1 MKASQRIP
9 KAIAVVGIVG
19 IGIFYNLDDKSIF
32 SVPFRHMTLKWENEP
47 EKADKTIQ
55 ATESQFFNFT
65 KSMINTSI
73 QQLIS
78 NI

>member
-1 MKASQRIP
+1 MKTSQRIP
-9 KAIAVVGIVG
+9 KAIAVAGIVG
-19 IGIFYNLDDKSIF
+19 IGLFYNMDNKSIF

-47 EKADKTIQ
+47 VKTDTKVQ
-55 ATESQFFNFT
+55 ATESSLFIYT
-65 KSMINTSI
+65 KSIINTSI

>member
-1 MKASQRIP
+1 MKTSQRIP

-19 IGIFYNLDDKSIF
+19 IGLFYNMDDKSIF
-32 SVPFRHMTLKWENEP
+32 SVPFRQMTLKWEKELV
-47 EKADKTIQ
+47 KADSTIQ

-65 KSMINTSI
+65 KSIINKSI